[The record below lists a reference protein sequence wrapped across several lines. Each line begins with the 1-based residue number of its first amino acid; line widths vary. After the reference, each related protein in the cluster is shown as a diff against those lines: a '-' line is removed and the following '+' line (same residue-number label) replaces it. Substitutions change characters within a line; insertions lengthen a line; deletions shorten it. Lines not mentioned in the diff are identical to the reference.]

1 MRGAAPRA
9 ARAAAVLPCSPE
21 DRIPVVALVNLLFG
35 IGFAL
40 IARDRIR
47 ADGPFAAP
55 AFQLVVLHAAAVVA
69 PVALYF
75 YAVHPAW
82 SWMYWVNPRKLA
94 GVMVLP
100 LMVGHAALVVGGW
113 YGAGLL
119 LRRGYQGALL
129 YVAGGIVLV
138 LLVLVVIGVPRLSTA
153 TDYLGW
159 RAGQGTSLFAVQLGW
174 AFMVS
179 LLALFGSAIYVA
191 IELGRDGRRVRS
203 R

>member
-1 MRGAAPRA
+1 M
-9 ARAAAVLPCSPE
+9 
-21 DRIPVVALVNLLFG
+21 PVVALINLLFG

-47 ADGPFAAP
+47 AEGPFVSP
-55 AFQLVVLHAAAVVA
+55 AFQLVALHAAGVVA

-82 SWMYWVNPRKLA
+82 AWMYWVDPNRLA
-94 GVMVLP
+94 GVFVLP
-100 LMVGHAALVVGGW
+100 LMVGHAGLVIGGW
-113 YGAGLL
+113 YFASIL
-119 LRRGYQGALL
+119 LRRGYAGALL
-129 YVAGGIVLV
+129 YVAGAIALV
-138 LLVLVVIGVPRLSTA
+138 LLILLVAKLDRLSTA

-159 RAGQGTSLFAVQLGW
+159 QSGQGVSLFAVQLGW
-174 AFMVS
+174 AFVVS
-179 LLALFGSAIYVA
+179 LMALFGSAIYVA

>member
-1 MRGAAPRA
+1 
-9 ARAAAVLPCSPE
+9 
-21 DRIPVVALVNLLFG
+21 LFG

-47 ADGPFAAP
+47 ADGPFSAP
-55 AFQLVVLHAAAVVA
+55 AFHLVTLHAAAVVA

-82 SWMYWVNPRKLA
+82 AWMYWFDPQKVS
-94 GVMVLP
+94 GVAVLP
-100 LMVGHAALVVGGW
+100 LMVGHAALVIGGW
-113 YGAGLL
+113 YGASFL

-129 YVAGGIVLV
+129 YAAAAIALI
-138 LLVLVVIGVPRLSTA
+138 LLVLVVAGINRLGTA
-153 TDYLGW
+153 ADYLGW
-159 RAGQGTSLFAVQLGW
+159 ESHTGESLFNVQLGW
-174 AFMVS
+174 AFVVS
-179 LLALFGSAIYVA
+179 LMALFGSAIYVA

>member
-1 MRGAAPRA
+1 
-9 ARAAAVLPCSPE
+9 VLPCAPE
-21 DRIPVVALVNLLFG
+21 AVIPVVALVNLLFG

-55 AFQLVVLHAAAVVA
+55 AFQLVALHAAVVVA

-82 SWMYWVNPRKLA
+82 AWMYWVNPRELA
-94 GVMVLP
+94 GVLVLP
-100 LMVGHAALVVGGW
+100 LMVGHAALVIGGW

-129 YVAGGIVLV
+129 YVAGAISLI
-138 LLVLVVIGVPRLSTA
+138 LLVLVVSGMNRIATA
-153 TDYLGW
+153 ADYLGW
-159 RAGQGTSLFAVQLGW
+159 QTHQGTSLFAVQLGW